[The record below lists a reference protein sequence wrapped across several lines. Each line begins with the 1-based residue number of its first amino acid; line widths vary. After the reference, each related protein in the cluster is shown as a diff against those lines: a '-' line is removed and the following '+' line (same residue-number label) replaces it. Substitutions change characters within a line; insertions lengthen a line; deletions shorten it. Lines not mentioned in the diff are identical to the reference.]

1 MPEQQTC
8 ILYKVAM
15 SIVNM
20 SCKAVLSDYYICV
33 LLLIEHMSAEQ
44 LCLIADGITVRDFM
58 CSYIK

>member
-1 MPEQQTC
+1 
-8 ILYKVAM
+8 M